1 MEKQK
6 IGDGLKIKK
15 VLATYGDGK
24 QKVVF
29 TTGACA
35 VINGEYVEYWTG
47 MSDEERK
54 KLELEENMDII
65 TKIVRKAIHEE
76 FETFKRELL
85 KELTTK

>member
-6 IGDGLKIKK
+6 IGNGLSIKK

-35 VINGEYVEYWTG
+35 VIQGEYVEYWTG
-47 MSDEERK
+47 MSEEERK
-54 KLELEENMDII
+54 KLELEEEMDVI
-65 TKIVRKAIHEE
+65 TKIVREAIHEE
-76 FETFKRELL
+76 FEALKRELREEQ
-85 KELTTK
+85 KR